1 LSDPFDLQFKHFI
14 DNLRLFITL
23 RDLSPRRTRCCP
35 RVTKVVVDLKKFVLP
50 LLRGDLIMEAELDFD
65 DRSERIM
72 VERDPVFVSS
82 SMEM

>member
-1 LSDPFDLQFKHFI
+1 
-14 DNLRLFITL
+14 
-23 RDLSPRRTRCCP
+23 
-35 RVTKVVVDLKKFVLP
+35 VVDLKKFVLP

>member
-23 RDLSPRRTRCCP
+23 RDLSPRQTRYCP

-50 LLRGDLIMEAELDFD
+50 LLRGDLIMEAELDFG

-72 VERDPVFVSS
+72 VERDPVYVSS